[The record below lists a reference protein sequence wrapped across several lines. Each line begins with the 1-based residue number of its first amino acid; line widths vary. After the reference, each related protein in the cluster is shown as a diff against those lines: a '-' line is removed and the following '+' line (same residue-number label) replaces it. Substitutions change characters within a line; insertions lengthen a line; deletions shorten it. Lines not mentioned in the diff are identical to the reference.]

1 MYSRSVFALLLAATA
16 VPAAAPPATTSVERP
31 RITGI
36 SHLAVYTSDA
46 AAADHFYRELV
57 GAAKLPDPENAR
69 GVRYAFSNVQFVEV
83 LPLPADSGIN
93 RRDHIA
99 FNTDNAEAL
108 RNYLVSKAW
117 KTPPAVNK
125 GDDGSRWFSVSDPE
139 GNEVQFVQPPRHS
152 KSINAPNVISH
163 RIIHVGILVHRSAV
177 EDTFYRDLLGF
188 RPYWIGGMKE
198 GRVDWVSLQTPDS
211 HDWIEYMLEATHSN
225 DDLPTGIPAN
235 MTQNFLGVLN
245 HLALGVTS
253 VPDAYKVLETGKR
266 LEGRHGEPPTKVGL
280 DGKYEFNMYD
290 PDGVRVELMNFKP
303 TEKPCC
309 SPYTADHP
317 AE

>member
-1 MYSRSVFALLLAATA
+1 MDSRLLFSLLLTISAVAAEAQSPSALL
-16 VPAAAPPATTSVERP
+16 ERP
-31 RITGI
+31 KITGI
-36 SHLAVYTSDA
+36 SHLAVYTSDP
-46 AAADHFYRELV
+46 AAADHFYRKLM
-57 GAAKLPDPENAR
+57 GAAKVRDPENPR
-69 GVRYAFSNVQFVEV
+69 GVRYAFSSVQFVEV
-83 LPLPADSGIN
+83 LPLPAGSGIN

-99 FNTDNAEAL
+99 FNTDDAEAL
-108 RNYLVSKAW
+108 RKYLVAKGW
-117 KTPPAVNK
+117 KTPPAADK
-125 GDDGSRWFSVSDPE
+125 GNDGSRWFSVRDPE
-139 GNEVQFVQPPRHS
+139 GNEVQFVQPPGHV
-152 KSINAPNVISH
+152 KAINAPNVISH

-198 GRVDWVSLQTPDS
+198 GRVDWVSLQTSDS
-211 HDWIEYMLEATHSN
+211 HDWIEYMLEATHSP
-225 DDLPTGIPAN
+225 DDLPTGIPVN

-245 HLALGVTS
+245 HLALGVPS
-253 VPDAYKVLETGKR
+253 VPDAYKMLEAGGR

-303 TEKPCC
+303 TESPCC

-317 AE
+317 AD

>member
-1 MYSRSVFALLLAATA
+1 MYSKSVLALLFAVSAVFAAAQ
-16 VPAAAPPATTSVERP
+16 APSASIKRP

-36 SHLAVYTSDA
+36 SHLAVYTSDPA
-46 AAADHFYRELV
+46 ATDHFYRELV
-57 GAAKLPDPENAR
+57 GAAKLTDPENSR

-83 LPLPADSGIN
+83 LPLPPGTGIN

-99 FNTDNAEAL
+99 FITDDAEGL
-108 RNYLVSKAW
+108 RKFLVSKAW

-125 GDDGSRWFSVSDPE
+125 GNDGSRWFSVNDPE
-139 GNEVQFVQPPRHS
+139 GNEVQFVQPPRHVTA
-152 KSINAPNVISH
+152 INAPDVIGH
-163 RIIHVGILVHRSAV
+163 RIIHIGILVHRRAV

-198 GRVDWVSLQTPDS
+198 GVVDWVSLQPPDS

-245 HLALGVTS
+245 HLALGVES
-253 VPDAYKVLETGKR
+253 VPDSYKVLEAGKR